1 MERNQILNK
10 EDIQLKITRIAYQIL
25 EDNDTESELF
35 LLGIKETGFKIAQK
49 IKSEIEKIS
58 ATTVAQ
64 IIQVSINK
72 SNPLERPIE
81 YSVPVNILKNKTVIL
96 TDDVGNTGKTLFYAL
111 QPLLTEAPKKIQVAL
126 LIDRRHKLFPIHAD
140 FVGLSLATTIQEH
153 IEVVLTEEEESAYL
167 Q

>member
-1 MERNQILNK
+1 MERNKILTK

-25 EDNDTESELF
+25 EDNDTEEEVF
-35 LLGIKETGFKIAQK
+35 LLGIKETGLIIAHK
-49 IKSEIEKIS
+49 IKYAIEQIS
-58 ATTVAQ
+58 TTTKAN
-64 IIQVSINK
+64 IIQVNINK
-72 SNPLERPIE
+72 VNPLERAIE
-81 YSVPVNILKNKTVIL
+81 YSLPVAILKNKVVIL

-153 IEVVLTEEEESAYL
+153 IEVVMNEAEESAYL

>member
-1 MERNQILNK
+1 
-10 EDIQLKITRIAYQIL
+10 
-25 EDNDTESELF
+25 
-35 LLGIKETGFKIAQK
+35 
-49 IKSEIEKIS
+49 
-58 ATTVAQ
+58 V
-64 IIQVSINK
+64 
-72 SNPLERPIE
+72 
-81 YSVPVNILKNKTVIL
+81 VIL

-153 IEVVLTEEEESAYL
+153 IEVVMNEAEESAYL

>member
-35 LLGIKETGFKIAQK
+35 LLGIKETGFLIAQK
-49 IKSEIEKIS
+49 IKTEIEKIS
-58 ATTVAQ
+58 TTTVAQ
-64 IIQVSINK
+64 IIQVNINK
-72 SNPLERPIE
+72 SNPLERSIE
-81 YSVPVNILKNKTVIL
+81 YSVPVSILKNKTVIL

-111 QPLLTEAPKKIQVAL
+111 QPLLTESPKKIQVAL

-140 FVGLSLATTIQEH
+140 FVGLSLATTMQEH